1 MLVGPHGAGLTHIL
15 HLPRGASVVE
25 LTNTPP
31 PQPGRSVA
39 NIYRSVATWTGHP
52 YAAVKGAEQPKPR
65 QVASA
70 VCGLL
75 GRGSSAAGV
84 SAGEP
89 GSTSG
94 GLASCV
100 DCSVASAERK
110 GEFTRYF
117 GEL

>member
-15 HLPRGASVVE
+15 HLPRGAPVVE

-84 SAGEP
+84 SAG
-89 GSTSG
+89 
-94 GLASCV
+94 
-100 DCSVASAERK
+100 
-110 GEFTRYF
+110 
-117 GEL
+117 

>member
-1 MLVGPHGAGLTHIL
+1 M
-15 HLPRGASVVE
+15 
-25 LTNTPP
+25 
-31 PQPGRSVA
+31 A

-84 SAGEP
+84 SAG
-89 GSTSG
+89 
-94 GLASCV
+94 
-100 DCSVASAERK
+100 
-110 GEFTRYF
+110 
-117 GEL
+117 